1 MQGVKSV
8 VEIRWLNA
16 EEQRT
21 WHAFL
26 RATRPLFAQLERDL
40 QRGAGMPLTYYEV
53 LSVLSDTP
61 GRALRMSELADAL
74 QVSPSRLS
82 HAVARLEGAGWV
94 RRELCPADR
103 RSWFARLT
111 EEGFTVLEAA
121 APCHVESV
129 REHLFDQLTSTQLD
143 HLRDI
148 SESLQRHLSSSAAGS
163 RDAIMLTS
171 SL

>member
-1 MQGVKSV
+1 MQGVQSV
-8 VEIRWLNA
+8 AETRWLNA
-16 EEQRT
+16 EEQGT

-26 RATRPLFAQLERDL
+26 LATRLLFAQLERDL
-40 QRGAGMPLTYYEV
+40 QRGPGMPLTYYEV

-61 GRALRMSELADAL
+61 GRALRMSELATAL
-74 QVSPSRLS
+74 QVSASRLS
-82 HAVARLEGAGWV
+82 HAVSRLEGAGWV
-94 RRELCPADR
+94 QRELCPADR

-111 EEGFTVLEAA
+111 DTGLFVLEAA

-148 SESLQRHLSSSAAGS
+148 SESLQRHLSSSAAGPHDS
-163 RDAIMLTS
+163 VTPTS

>member
-1 MQGVKSV
+1 MAETG
-8 VEIRWLNA
+8 WLNA

-26 RATRPLFAQLERDL
+26 LATRLLFAQLEREV

-53 LSVLSDTP
+53 LSVLSETP
-61 GRALRMSELADAL
+61 GRTLRMSDLADAL
-74 QVSPSRLS
+74 QVSASRLS
-82 HAVARLEGAGWV
+82 HAVSRLEEAGWV
-94 RRELCPADR
+94 YRELCPSDR

-111 EEGFTVLEAA
+111 EQGFAVLEAA

-129 REHLFDQLTSTQLD
+129 REHLFDQLTPMQLD

-148 SESLQRHLSSSAAGS
+148 SESLKGHLSSSAAGP
-163 RDAIMLTS
+163 RDSVTPA
-171 SL
+171 SLL